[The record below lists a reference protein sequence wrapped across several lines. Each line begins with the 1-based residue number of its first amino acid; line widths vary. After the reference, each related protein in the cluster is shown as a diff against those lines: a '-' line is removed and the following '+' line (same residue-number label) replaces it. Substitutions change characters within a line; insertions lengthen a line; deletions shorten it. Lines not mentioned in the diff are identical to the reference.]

1 MGKAE
6 EIARDVQTTINTTWK
21 KRNGNKI
28 PDTVDIALNGGA
40 VEIDATFLYAD
51 LANSS
56 KMAKELDRR
65 IVAKIIKSFLT
76 SVSKLIMHNNGKIV
90 SFDGDRVLGVFYGNS
105 KNSSAAKCALQIK
118 YVVSKIIKP
127 KFESNYQTVKNASF
141 NIDYGVG
148 IDTGSVLAVRGGV
161 RGSNDIIWI
170 ERAPNLAAKLS
181 DLRESPYQTFITER
195 VYNKLNDSSKF
206 GGKEKKNMWERR
218 SWKFLGESISVY
230 RSSWHWKP

>member
-6 EIARDVQTTINTTWK
+6 EIESDIQTTIDTTWN

-28 PDTVDIALNGGA
+28 PDTIDIALAGGA
-40 VEIDATFLYAD
+40 VEVDATFLYAD
-51 LANSS
+51 LADSS
-56 KMAKELDRR
+56 KMVKELDRR
-65 IVAKIIKSFLT
+65 IAAKIIKSFLA
-76 SVSKLIMHNNGKIV
+76 SVSRLIKHNDGKIV
-90 SFDGDRVLGVFYGNS
+90 SFDGDRVLGVFYGDS
-105 KNSSAAKCALQIK
+105 KNTAAAKCALQIK
-118 YVVSKIIKP
+118 YVVKEIIKP
-127 KFESNYQTVKNASF
+127 KFESKYETVKNASF
-141 NIDYGVG
+141 IINYGVG

-181 DLRESPYQTFITER
+181 DLRESRYQTYITAR

-206 GGKEKKNMWERR
+206 AGAEKKNMWESR
-218 SWKFLGESISVY
+218 SWDFLGESISLY